1 MPEPRTYLLADIAR
15 HINGEQLGDGNP
27 EIRGIATLRHAGPHD
42 LSFLTNSR
50 YRPELAAT
58 RAAAVLLA
66 NEDRDATSRARILC
80 SDPYLAY
87 AQVVAL
93 LHPAPVPEPGTHPS
107 AVVDPEA
114 IIGSGTQLGAFCHVG
129 KGVVIGRNVIVAP
142 GCIIHANVHIG
153 DQSLLHG
160 NVTIYAGVRIGHRA
174 IIHAGAVLGS
184 DGFGMAREGEG
195 WRKIP
200 QIGGVLIGDD
210 VEIGAN
216 TTIDRGALDDTIIE
230 DGVKLDNQIQIAHN
244 VHIGA
249 HSAFAGC
256 VGVAGSARIGRRC
269 TIGGG
274 SVVLGHLEIADDV
287 HIGAAA
293 VVTKSIREPGQYAG
307 LYPLQDKA
315 VWARNAALLRNLDKL
330 ERRVRQLEA
339 GATGAGKGKSC

>member
-1 MPEPRTYLLADIAR
+1 MPEPRTYLLADIAS
-15 HINGEQLGDGNP
+15 HINGERLGDGNP
-27 EIRGIATLRHAGPHD
+27 EIRGIATLLHAGPHD
-42 LSFLTNSR
+42 LSFLTR
-50 YRPELAAT
+50 TRHRPELAST
-58 RAAAVLLA
+58 RAGAILLA
-66 NEDRDATSRARILC
+66 HEDRDATSRARIIC
-80 SDPYLAY
+80 ADPYLAY
-87 AQVVAL
+87 AQVAAL
-93 LHPAPVPEPGTHPS
+93 LHPAPLPEPGIHPS
-107 AVVDPEA
+107 TVVDPEA
-114 IIGSGTQLGAFCHVG
+114 SVGSGTQIGAFCHIG
-129 KGVVIGRNVIVAP
+129 KGANVGRNVIVAP
-142 GCIIHANVHIG
+142 GCIICANVHIG
-153 DQSLLHG
+153 DQSVLHG
-160 NVTIYAGVRIGHRA
+160 NITIYAGVKIGKRA

-184 DGFGMAREGEG
+184 DGFGMARDGEG

-200 QIGGVLIGDD
+200 QIGGVMIGDD

-244 VHIGA
+244 VRIGA

-293 VVTKSIREPGQYAG
+293 VVTKSIPKPGDYAG
-307 LYPLQDKA
+307 LYPLQDRA
-315 VWARNAALLRNLDKL
+315 LWARNAALLRNLDKL

-339 GATGAGKGKSC
+339 VTIGTTKGKS